1 MTTKE
6 IINNYYS
13 TKEVAKLLKVTEQTV
28 LNRTKKIKLLPRLV
42 KKKKYYSDEQI
53 EKLKKHKSITDI
65 SKLKKYSSVKINII
79 DFFLTHHNNSA
90 GEISNKMELT
100 EKYVSDTITEY
111 LNNNNTITVISKL

>member
-1 MTTKE
+1 M
-6 IINNYYS
+6 
-13 TKEVAKLLKVTEQTV
+13 

-53 EKLKKHKSITDI
+53 EKLKKYKSITDI

-79 DFFLTHHNNSA
+79 DFFLTHYNNSA
-90 GEISNKMELT
+90 VEIANKMELT

-111 LNNNNTITVISKL
+111 LNNNNAITVISKL

>member
-1 MTTKE
+1 MTQKE

-13 TKEVAKLLKVTEQTV
+13 TKEVAKLLRVTEQTV

-53 EKLKKHKSITDI
+53 EKLKKYKSITDI

-79 DFFLTHHNNSA
+79 DFFLTHYNNSA
-90 GEISNKMELT
+90 VEIANKMELT

-111 LNNNNTITVISKL
+111 LNNNNAITVISKL

>member
-1 MTTKE
+1 MTKEE

-13 TKEVAKLLKVTEQTV
+13 TKEVSKLLKVTEQTV

-53 EKLKKHKSITDI
+53 EKLKKYKSITDI

-79 DFFLTHHNNSA
+79 DFFLTHYNNSA
-90 GEISNKMELT
+90 VEIANKMELT